1 MNFIEDLPEL
11 YKRDSKGKVRVW
23 CIEVG
28 YSNDDYAGIRTLA
41 GIKDGKIITSE
52 WNLSEAKNVGKINST
67 TAYTQAQAEAKALWD
82 KRIEKEYFINISEI
96 DSYDKFEPMLAGDYT
111 KVKVKPTSGYCQ
123 PKLDGIRC
131 IANSKG
137 LWTRSGKP
145 INSCPHIWDEIKDV
159 VALNPAITLD
169 GELYNHELK
178 EDFNKI
184 VSLVRKTKLSD
195 QGIEDSKRLVQYH
208 VYDVYDSNEP
218 DTTFFLRSE
227 RLKMESTRPRFF
239 DKYLHLVPTTFYKDQ
254 DELDALYSAYT
265 ADGYEGQMVRLD
277 EKYENKRSK
286 YLLKRKEFITEEFEV
301 VSMEEGQGN
310 WSGHTKRFILRL
322 SDGREV
328 GAGVRG
334 NQDQL
339 STLWESQETPSW
351 ATLRYFDLTPDGIPR
366 FPVVI
371 DYGVGERDD

>member
-1 MNFIEDLPEL
+1 MKFIEQLPKL
-11 YKRDSKGKVRVW
+11 YKRDSKGKTRVW
-23 CIEVG
+23 EVEVG
-28 YSNDDYAGIRTLA
+28 YSNDDYAGIRTVA
-41 GIKDGKIITSE
+41 GLDNGKKVTSE
-52 WNLSEAKNVGKINST
+52 WNLSEAKNVGKSNST

-82 KRIEKEYFINISEI
+82 KRIEKEYFVDIGMI
-96 DSYDKFEPMLAGDYT
+96 DSYDKFDPMLAGDYT
-111 KVKVKPTSGYCQ
+111 KVKVKPTSGYSQ

-137 LWTRSGKP
+137 LWTRTGKP
-145 INSCPHIWDEIKDV
+145 ITSCPHVLEEVRDLLE
-159 VALNPAITLD
+159 ANPNVTLD

-178 EDFNKI
+178 QDFNKI
-184 VSLVRKTKLSD
+184 VSLVRKTKFTDDDLAES
-195 QGIEDSKRLVQYH
+195 QRLVQYH
-208 VYDVYDSNEP
+208 VYDIHCSSNPDVTFSIRNVELEEYVTDSFEQ
-218 DTTFFLRSE
+218 
-227 RLKMESTRPRFF
+227 
-239 DKYLHLVPTTFYKDQ
+239 YVHLVPTTFYKDQ
-254 DELDALYSAYT
+254 DELDELYSAYT

-322 SDGREV
+322 ADGREV

-339 STLWESQETPSW
+339 SKLWESQETPSW

>member
-1 MNFIEDLPEL
+1 MKFIEQLPKL
-11 YKRDSKGKVRVW
+11 YKRDSKGKTRVW
-23 CIEVG
+23 EVEVG
-28 YSNDDYAGIRTLA
+28 YSNDDYAGIRTVA
-41 GIKDGKIITSE
+41 GLDNGKKVTSE
-52 WNLSEAKNVGKINST
+52 WNLSEAKNVGKSNST

-82 KRIEKEYFINISEI
+82 KRIEKEYFVDIGMI
-96 DSYDKFEPMLAGDYT
+96 DSYDKFDPMLAGDYT
-111 KVKVKPTSGYCQ
+111 KVKVKPTSGYSQ

-137 LWTRSGKP
+137 LWTRTGKP
-145 INSCPHIWDEIKDV
+145 ITSCPHIWEEVRDLLE
-159 VALNPAITLD
+159 ANPNLTLD

-178 EDFNKI
+178 QDFNKI
-184 VSLVRKTKLSD
+184 VSLVRKTKFTDADLEES
-195 QGIEDSKRLVQYH
+195 QRLVQYH
-208 VYDVYDSNEP
+208 VYDIHCSVNP
-218 DTTFFLRSE
+218 DVIFSIRNLEAQENITSFLE
-227 RLKMESTRPRFF
+227 E
-239 DKYLHLVPTTFYKDQ
+239 YIYIVPTTFYNNQ
-254 DELDALYSAYT
+254 DELDELYSAYT

-301 VSMEEGQGN
+301 ISMEEGQGN

-322 SDGREV
+322 ADGREV

-339 STLWESQETPSW
+339 SKLWESQETPSW

>member
-1 MNFIEDLPEL
+1 MKFIEDLPEL

-28 YSNDDYAGIRTLA
+28 YSNDDYAGTRTIA
-41 GIKDGKIITSE
+41 GLKDGKKVTSE

-67 TAYTQAQAEAKALWD
+67 NAYTQAQAEAKALWD

-145 INSCPHIWDEIKDV
+145 ITSCPHIWDEIKDV

-322 SDGREV
+322 ADGREV

-339 STLWESQETPSW
+339 SKLWESQETPTW

>member
-1 MNFIEDLPEL
+1 MKFIEQLPKL
-11 YKRDSKGKVRVW
+11 YKRDSKGKTRVW
-23 CIEVG
+23 EVEVG
-28 YSNDDYAGIRTLA
+28 YSNDDYAGIRTVA
-41 GIKDGKIITSE
+41 GLDNGKKVTSE
-52 WNLSEAKNVGKINST
+52 WNLSEAKNVGKSNST

-82 KRIEKEYFINISEI
+82 KRIEKEYFVDIGMI
-96 DSYDKFEPMLAGDYT
+96 DSYDKFDPMLAGDYT
-111 KVKVKPTSGYCQ
+111 KVKVKPTSGYSQ

-137 LWTRSGKP
+137 LWTRTGKP
-145 INSCPHIWDEIKDV
+145 ITSCPHILEEVRDLLES
-159 VALNPAITLD
+159 NPNVTLD

-178 EDFNKI
+178 QDFNKI
-184 VSLVRKTKLSD
+184 VSLVRKTKFTDDDLAES
-195 QGIEDSKRLVQYH
+195 QRLVQYH
-208 VYDVYDSNEP
+208 VYDIHCSTNPDVTFSIRNVELEEYVTDSFEQ
-218 DTTFFLRSE
+218 
-227 RLKMESTRPRFF
+227 
-239 DKYLHLVPTTFYKDQ
+239 YVHLVPTTFYNDQ
-254 DELDALYSAYT
+254 DELDELYSAYT

-322 SDGREV
+322 ADGREV

-339 STLWESQETPSW
+339 SKLWESQETPSW

>member
-1 MNFIEDLPEL
+1 MKFIEQLPKL
-11 YKRDSKGKVRVW
+11 YKRDSKGKTRVW
-23 CIEVG
+23 EVEVG
-28 YSNDDYAGIRTLA
+28 YSNDDYAGIRTVA
-41 GIKDGKIITSE
+41 GLDNGKKVTSE
-52 WNLSEAKNVGKINST
+52 WNLSEAKNVGKSNST

-82 KRIEKEYFINISEI
+82 KRIEKEYFVDIGMI
-96 DSYDKFEPMLAGDYT
+96 DSYDKFDPMLAGDYT
-111 KVKVKPTSGYCQ
+111 KVKVKPTSGYSQ

-145 INSCPHIWDEIKDV
+145 ITSCPHIWEEVRDLLE
-159 VALNPAITLD
+159 ANPNLTLD

-178 EDFNKI
+178 QDFNKI
-184 VSLVRKTKLSD
+184 VSLVRKTKFTDADLEES
-195 QGIEDSKRLVQYH
+195 QRLVQYH
-208 VYDVYDSNEP
+208 VYDIHCSVNP
-218 DTTFFLRSE
+218 DVIFSIRNLEAQENITSFLE
-227 RLKMESTRPRFF
+227 E
-239 DKYLHLVPTTFYKDQ
+239 YIHIVPTTFYNNQ
-254 DELDALYSAYT
+254 DELDELYSAYT

-301 VSMEEGQGN
+301 ISMEEGQGN

-322 SDGREV
+322 ADGREV

-339 STLWESQETPSW
+339 SKLWESQKTPSW

>member
-1 MNFIEDLPEL
+1 MQNITSLQSL
-11 YKRDSKGKVRVW
+11 YKRDSKGKIRIWTV
-23 CIEVG
+23 EVG
-28 YSNDDYAGIRTLA
+28 YDSDDVAGIRSISGTV
-41 GIKDGKIITSE
+41 DGEKITSV
-52 WNLSEAKNVGKINST
+52 WNMIEAKNVGRANAT
-67 TAYTQAQAEAKALWD
+67 NAREQAEAEAQSQWTKKAD
-82 KRIEKEYFINISEI
+82 KEYFTNVADI
-96 DSYDKFEPMLAGDYT
+96 DSYEIFKPMLAHDFTKTPVEDGYT
-111 KVKVKPTSGYCQ
+111 Q

-131 IANSKG
+131 IVDRHG
-137 LWTRSGKP
+137 MHTRSGKP
-145 INSCPHIWDEIKDV
+145 INSCPHIWEEVRDLLES
-159 VALNPAITLD
+159 NPNVTLD

-178 EDFNKI
+178 QDFNKI
-184 VSLVRKTKLSD
+184 VSLVRKTKFTDADLAES
-195 QGIEDSKRLVQYH
+195 QRLVQYH
-208 VYDVYDSNEP
+208 VYDIHCSSNPDVTFSIRNVELEEYVTDSFEQ
-218 DTTFFLRSE
+218 
-227 RLKMESTRPRFF
+227 
-239 DKYLHLVPTTFYKDQ
+239 YVHLVPTTFYNDQ
-254 DELDALYSAYT
+254 DELDELYSAYT

-301 VSMEEGQGN
+301 ISMEEGQGN

-322 SDGREV
+322 ADGREV

-339 STLWESQETPSW
+339 SKLWESQETPSW

>member
-1 MNFIEDLPEL
+1 MKFIEDLPEL

-28 YSNDDYAGIRTLA
+28 YSNDDYAGTRTIA
-41 GIKDGKIITSE
+41 GLKDGKKVTSE

-67 TAYTQAQAEAKALWD
+67 NAYTQAQAEAKALWD

-145 INSCPHIWDEIKDV
+145 ITSCPHIWEEVRHILE
-159 VALNPAITLD
+159 LNPETTLD

-184 VSLVRKTKLSD
+184 VSLVRKTKFSD
-195 QGIEDSKRLVQYH
+195 DDLAESERLVQYH
-208 VYDVYDSNEP
+208 VYDIHSTTNKDVIFSIRNEQLKNSG
-218 DTTFFLRSE
+218 FFTYE
-227 RLKMESTRPRFF
+227 
-239 DKYLHLVPTTFYKDQ
+239 KYLHLVPTTFYNDQ
-254 DELDALYSAYT
+254 DELDELYSAYT

-301 VSMEEGQGN
+301 ISMEEGQGN

-322 SDGREV
+322 ADGREV

-334 NQDQL
+334 NQEQL
-339 STLWESQETPSW
+339 SKLWESQETPNW

-371 DYGVGERDD
+371 DYGVGERED

>member
-1 MNFIEDLPEL
+1 MKFIEQLPKL
-11 YKRDSKGKVRVW
+11 YKRDSKGKTRVW
-23 CIEVG
+23 EVEVG
-28 YSNDDYAGIRTLA
+28 YSNDDYAGIRTVA
-41 GIKDGKIITSE
+41 GLDNGKKVTSE
-52 WNLSEAKNVGKINST
+52 WNLSEAKNVGKSNST

-82 KRIEKEYFINISEI
+82 KRIEKEYFVDIGMI
-96 DSYDKFEPMLAGDYT
+96 DSYDKFDPMLAGDYT
-111 KVKVKPTSGYCQ
+111 KVKVKPTSGYSQ

-137 LWTRSGKP
+137 LWTRTGKP
-145 INSCPHIWDEIKDV
+145 ITSCPHILEEVRDLLES
-159 VALNPAITLD
+159 NPNVTLD

-178 EDFNKI
+178 QDFNKI
-184 VSLVRKTKLSD
+184 VSLVRKTKFTDDDLAES
-195 QGIEDSKRLVQYH
+195 QRLVQYH
-208 VYDVYDSNEP
+208 VYDIHCSTNPDVTFSVRNVELEEYVTDS
-218 DTTFFLRSE
+218 
-227 RLKMESTRPRFF
+227 F
-239 DKYLHLVPTTFYKDQ
+239 DEYVHLVPTTFYNDQ
-254 DELDALYSAYT
+254 DELDELYSAYT

-301 VSMEEGQGN
+301 ISMEEGQGN

-322 SDGREV
+322 EDGREV

-339 STLWESQETPSW
+339 SKLWESQETPSW

>member
-23 CIEVG
+23 SIEVG
-28 YSNDDYAGIRTLA
+28 YSNDDYAGTRTLA
-41 GIKDGKIITSE
+41 GIKDGKIVISE

-67 TAYTQAQAEAKALWD
+67 NAYTQAQAEAKALWD

-145 INSCPHIWDEIKDV
+145 ITSCPHIWDEIKDV

-169 GELYNHELK
+169 GELYNHDLK

-195 QGIEDSKRLVQYH
+195 QGIEESKRLVQYH

-218 DTTFFLRSE
+218 DSTFFLRSE

-254 DELDALYSAYT
+254 DELDELYSAYT
-265 ADGYEGQMVRLD
+265 SDGYEGQMVRLD

-322 SDGREV
+322 ADGREV

-339 STLWESQETPSW
+339 GKLWESQETPTW

>member
-1 MNFIEDLPEL
+1 MKFIEQLPKL
-11 YKRDSKGKVRVW
+11 YKRDSKGKTRVW
-23 CIEVG
+23 EVEVG
-28 YSNDDYAGIRTLA
+28 YSNDDYAGIRTVA
-41 GIKDGKIITSE
+41 GLDNGKKVTSE
-52 WNLSEAKNVGKINST
+52 WNLSEAKNVGKSNST

-82 KRIEKEYFINISEI
+82 KRIEKEYFVDIGMI
-96 DSYDKFEPMLAGDYT
+96 DSYDKFDPMLAGDYT
-111 KVKVKPTSGYCQ
+111 KVKVKPTSGYSQ

-137 LWTRSGKP
+137 LWTRTGKP
-145 INSCPHIWDEIKDV
+145 ITSCPHIWEEVRDLLE
-159 VALNPAITLD
+159 ANPNLTLD

-178 EDFNKI
+178 QDFNKI
-184 VSLVRKTKLSD
+184 VSLVRKTKFTDADLEES
-195 QGIEDSKRLVQYH
+195 QRLVQYH
-208 VYDVYDSNEP
+208 VYDIHCSVNP
-218 DTTFFLRSE
+218 DVIFSIRNLEAHENITSFLE
-227 RLKMESTRPRFF
+227 E
-239 DKYLHLVPTTFYKDQ
+239 YIHIVPTTFYNNQ
-254 DELDALYSAYT
+254 DELDELYSAYT

-322 SDGREV
+322 ADGREV

-339 STLWESQETPSW
+339 SKLWESQETPNW

>member
-1 MNFIEDLPEL
+1 MKFIEQLPKL
-11 YKRDSKGKVRVW
+11 YKRDSKGKIRVW
-23 CIEVG
+23 EVEVG
-28 YSNDDYAGIRTLA
+28 YSNDDYAGIRTVA
-41 GIKDGKIITSE
+41 GLEEGKKVTSE
-52 WNLSEAKNVGKINST
+52 WNLSEAKNVGKSNST

-82 KRIEKEYFINISEI
+82 KRIEKEYFVDIEMI
-96 DSYDKFEPMLAGDYT
+96 DSYDKFDPMLAGDYT
-111 KVKVKPTSGYCQ
+111 KVKVKPTNGYSQ

-137 LWTRSGKP
+137 LWTRTGKP
-145 INSCPHIWDEIKDV
+145 ITSCPHIWEEVRDLLE
-159 VALNPAITLD
+159 ANPNVTLD

-178 EDFNKI
+178 QDFNKI
-184 VSLVRKTKLSD
+184 VSLVRKTKFTDADLAES
-195 QGIEDSKRLVQYH
+195 QRLVQYH
-208 VYDVYDSNEP
+208 VYDIHCSTNPDVTFSIRNVELEEYVTDSFE
-218 DTTFFLRSE
+218 
-227 RLKMESTRPRFF
+227 M
-239 DKYLHLVPTTFYKDQ
+239 YVHLVPTTFCYNQ
-254 DELDALYSAYT
+254 DELDQLYSSYMT
-265 ADGYEGQMVRLD
+265 DGYEGQMIRLD

-310 WSGHTKRFILRL
+310 WSGHTKRFILKL
-322 SDGREV
+322 EDGREV

-334 NQDQL
+334 NQEQL
-339 STLWESQETPSW
+339 SKLWESQETPDW

>member
-1 MNFIEDLPEL
+1 MKFIEQLPKL
-11 YKRDSKGKVRVW
+11 YKRDSKGKTRVW
-23 CIEVG
+23 EVEVG
-28 YSNDDYAGIRTLA
+28 YSNDDYAGIRTVA
-41 GIKDGKIITSE
+41 GLDNGKKVTSE
-52 WNLSEAKNVGKINST
+52 WNLSEAKNVGKSNST

-82 KRIEKEYFINISEI
+82 KRIEKEYFVDIGMI
-96 DSYDKFEPMLAGDYT
+96 DSYDKFDPMLAGDYT
-111 KVKVKPTSGYCQ
+111 KVKVKPTSGYSQ

-137 LWTRSGKP
+137 LWTRTGKP
-145 INSCPHIWDEIKDV
+145 ITSCPHILEEVRDLLES
-159 VALNPAITLD
+159 NPNVTLD

-178 EDFNKI
+178 QDFNKI
-184 VSLVRKTKLSD
+184 VSLVRKTKFTDDDLAES
-195 QGIEDSKRLVQYH
+195 QRLVQYH
-208 VYDVYDSNEP
+208 VYDIHCSSNP
-218 DTTFFLRSE
+218 DVTFSIRNVELE
-227 RLKMESTRPRFF
+227 EYVTESFEQ
-239 DKYLHLVPTTFYKDQ
+239 YVHLVPTTFYNDQ
-254 DELDALYSAYT
+254 DELDELYSAYT

-322 SDGREV
+322 ADGREV

-339 STLWESQETPSW
+339 SKLWESQETPSW

>member
-1 MNFIEDLPEL
+1 MKFIEQLPKL
-11 YKRDSKGKVRVW
+11 YKRDSKGKTRVW
-23 CIEVG
+23 EVEVG
-28 YSNDDYAGIRTLA
+28 YSNDDYAGIRTVA
-41 GIKDGKIITSE
+41 GLDNGKKVTSE
-52 WNLSEAKNVGKINST
+52 WNLSEAKNVGKSNST

-82 KRIEKEYFINISEI
+82 KRIEKEYFVDIGMI
-96 DSYDKFEPMLAGDYT
+96 DSYDKFDPMLAGDYT
-111 KVKVKPTSGYCQ
+111 KVKVKPTSGYSQ

-137 LWTRSGKP
+137 LWTRTGKP
-145 INSCPHIWDEIKDV
+145 ITSCPHIWEEVRDLLE
-159 VALNPAITLD
+159 ANPNLTLD

-178 EDFNKI
+178 QDFNKI
-184 VSLVRKTKLSD
+184 VSLVRKTKFTDADLEES
-195 QGIEDSKRLVQYH
+195 QRLVQYH
-208 VYDVYDSNEP
+208 VYDIHCSVNP
-218 DTTFFLRSE
+218 DVIFSIRNLEAQENITSFLE
-227 RLKMESTRPRFF
+227 E
-239 DKYLHLVPTTFYKDQ
+239 YIHIVPTTFYNNQ
-254 DELDALYSAYT
+254 DELDELYSAYT

-322 SDGREV
+322 ADGREV

-334 NQDQL
+334 NQEQL
-339 STLWESQETPSW
+339 SKLWESQETPSW

-371 DYGVGERDD
+371 DYGIGERDD

>member
-1 MNFIEDLPEL
+1 MKFIEQLPKL
-11 YKRDSKGKVRVW
+11 YKRDSKGKTRVW
-23 CIEVG
+23 EVEVG
-28 YSNDDYAGIRTLA
+28 YSNDDYAGIRTVA
-41 GIKDGKIITSE
+41 GLDNGKKVTSE
-52 WNLSEAKNVGKINST
+52 WNLSEAKNVGKSNST

-82 KRIEKEYFINISEI
+82 KRIEKEYFVDIGMI
-96 DSYDKFEPMLAGDYT
+96 DSYDKFDPMLAGDYT
-111 KVKVKPTSGYCQ
+111 KVKAKPTSGYSQ

-137 LWTRSGKP
+137 LWTRTGKT
-145 INSCPHIWDEIKDV
+145 ITSCPHIWEEV
-159 VALNPAITLD
+159 RFLLESNPNLTLD

-178 EDFNKI
+178 QDFNKI
-184 VSLVRKTKLSD
+184 VSLVRKTKFTDADLEES
-195 QGIEDSKRLVQYH
+195 QRLVQYH
-208 VYDVYDSNEP
+208 VYDIHCSVNP
-218 DTTFFLRSE
+218 DVIFSIRNLEAQENITSFLE
-227 RLKMESTRPRFF
+227 E
-239 DKYLHLVPTTFYKDQ
+239 YIHIVPTTFYNNQ
-254 DELDALYSAYT
+254 DELDELYSAYT

-322 SDGREV
+322 ADGREV

-339 STLWESQETPSW
+339 GKLWESQETPTW

>member
-1 MNFIEDLPEL
+1 MKFIEQLPKL
-11 YKRDSKGKVRVW
+11 YKRDSKGKTRVW
-23 CIEVG
+23 EVEVG
-28 YSNDDYAGIRTLA
+28 YSNDDYAGIRTVA
-41 GIKDGKIITSE
+41 GLDNGKKVTSE
-52 WNLSEAKNVGKINST
+52 WNLSEAKNVGKSNST

-82 KRIEKEYFINISEI
+82 KRIEKEYFVDIGMI
-96 DSYDKFEPMLAGDYT
+96 DSYDKFDPMLAGDYT
-111 KVKVKPTSGYCQ
+111 KVKVKPTSGYSQ

-137 LWTRSGKP
+137 LWTRTGKP
-145 INSCPHIWDEIKDV
+145 ITSCPHIWEEVRDLLE
-159 VALNPAITLD
+159 ANPNLTLD

-178 EDFNKI
+178 QDFNKI
-184 VSLVRKTKLSD
+184 VSLVRKTKFTDADLEES
-195 QGIEDSKRLVQYH
+195 QRLVQYH
-208 VYDVYDSNEP
+208 VYDIHCSVNP
-218 DTTFFLRSE
+218 DVIFSIRNLEAQENITSFLE
-227 RLKMESTRPRFF
+227 E
-239 DKYLHLVPTTFYKDQ
+239 YIHIVPTTFYNNQ
-254 DELDALYSAYT
+254 DELDELYSAYT

-301 VSMEEGQGN
+301 ISMEEGQGN

-322 SDGREV
+322 ADGREV

-339 STLWESQETPSW
+339 SKLWESQETPTW

>member
-1 MNFIEDLPEL
+1 MKFIEQLPKL
-11 YKRDSKGKVRVW
+11 YKRDSKGKTRVW
-23 CIEVG
+23 EVEVG
-28 YSNDDYAGIRTLA
+28 YSNDDYAGIRTVA
-41 GIKDGKIITSE
+41 GLDNGKKVTSE
-52 WNLSEAKNVGKINST
+52 WNLSEAKNVGKSNST

-82 KRIEKEYFINISEI
+82 KRIEKEYFVDIGMI
-96 DSYDKFEPMLAGDYT
+96 DSYDKFDPMLAGDYT
-111 KVKVKPTSGYCQ
+111 KVKVKPTSGYSQ

-137 LWTRSGKP
+137 LWTRTGKP
-145 INSCPHIWDEIKDV
+145 ITSCPHILEEVRDLLES
-159 VALNPAITLD
+159 NPNVTLD

-178 EDFNKI
+178 QDFNKI
-184 VSLVRKTKLSD
+184 VSLVRKTKFTDADLAES
-195 QGIEDSKRLVQYH
+195 QRLVQYH
-208 VYDVYDSNEP
+208 VYDIHCSTNPDVTFSIRNVELEEYVTDSFEQ
-218 DTTFFLRSE
+218 
-227 RLKMESTRPRFF
+227 
-239 DKYLHLVPTTFYKDQ
+239 YVHLVPTTFYNDQ
-254 DELDALYSAYT
+254 DELDELYSAYT

-322 SDGREV
+322 ADGREV

-339 STLWESQETPSW
+339 SKLWESQETPSW

-371 DYGVGERDD
+371 DYGIGERDD

>member
-1 MNFIEDLPEL
+1 MKFIEQLPKL
-11 YKRDSKGKVRVW
+11 YKRDSKGKTRVW
-23 CIEVG
+23 EVEVG
-28 YSNDDYAGIRTLA
+28 YSNDDYAGIRTVA
-41 GIKDGKIITSE
+41 GLDNGKKVTSE
-52 WNLSEAKNVGKINST
+52 WNLSEAKNVGKSNST

-82 KRIEKEYFINISEI
+82 KRIEKEYFVDIGMI
-96 DSYDKFEPMLAGDYT
+96 DSYDKFDPMLAGDYT
-111 KVKVKPTSGYCQ
+111 KVKVKPTSGYSQ

-137 LWTRSGKP
+137 LWTRTGKP
-145 INSCPHIWDEIKDV
+145 ITSCPHIWEEVRDLLE
-159 VALNPAITLD
+159 ANPNLTLD

-178 EDFNKI
+178 QDFNKI
-184 VSLVRKTKLSD
+184 VSLVRKTKFTDADLEES
-195 QGIEDSKRLVQYH
+195 QRLVQYH
-208 VYDVYDSNEP
+208 VYDIHCSVNP
-218 DTTFFLRSE
+218 DVIFSIRNLEAQENITSFLE
-227 RLKMESTRPRFF
+227 E
-239 DKYLHLVPTTFYKDQ
+239 YIHIVPTTFYNNQ
-254 DELDALYSAYT
+254 DELDELYSAYT

-322 SDGREV
+322 ADGREV

-339 STLWESQETPSW
+339 SKLWESQETPSW

>member
-1 MNFIEDLPEL
+1 
-11 YKRDSKGKVRVW
+11 
-23 CIEVG
+23 
-28 YSNDDYAGIRTLA
+28 
-41 GIKDGKIITSE
+41 
-52 WNLSEAKNVGKINST
+52 
-67 TAYTQAQAEAKALWD
+67 
-82 KRIEKEYFINISEI
+82 
-96 DSYDKFEPMLAGDYT
+96 
-111 KVKVKPTSGYCQ
+111 
-123 PKLDGIRC
+123 
-131 IANSKG
+131 
-137 LWTRSGKP
+137 
-145 INSCPHIWDEIKDV
+145 
-159 VALNPAITLD
+159 
-169 GELYNHELK
+169 
-178 EDFNKI
+178 
-184 VSLVRKTKLSD
+184 
-195 QGIEDSKRLVQYH
+195 
-208 VYDVYDSNEP
+208 
-218 DTTFFLRSE
+218 
-227 RLKMESTRPRFF
+227 MESTRPRFF

-322 SDGREV
+322 ADGREV

-339 STLWESQETPSW
+339 SKLWESQETPTW

>member
-1 MNFIEDLPEL
+1 MKFIEQLPKL
-11 YKRDSKGKVRVW
+11 YKRDSKGKTRVW
-23 CIEVG
+23 EVEVG
-28 YSNDDYAGIRTLA
+28 YSNDDYAGIRTVA
-41 GIKDGKIITSE
+41 GLDNGKKVTSE
-52 WNLSEAKNVGKINST
+52 WNLSEAKNVGKSNST

-82 KRIEKEYFINISEI
+82 KRIEKEYFVDIGMI
-96 DSYDKFEPMLAGDYT
+96 DSYDKFDPMLAGDYT
-111 KVKVKPTSGYCQ
+111 KVKVKPTSGYSQ

-137 LWTRSGKP
+137 LWTRTGKP
-145 INSCPHIWDEIKDV
+145 ITSCPHIWEEVRDLLES
-159 VALNPAITLD
+159 NPNVTLD

-178 EDFNKI
+178 QDFNKI
-184 VSLVRKTKLSD
+184 VSLVRKTKFTDDDLAES
-195 QGIEDSKRLVQYH
+195 QRLVQYH
-208 VYDVYDSNEP
+208 VYDIHCSTNPDVTFSVRNVELEEYVTDS
-218 DTTFFLRSE
+218 
-227 RLKMESTRPRFF
+227 F
-239 DKYLHLVPTTFYKDQ
+239 DEYVHLVPTTFYNDQ
-254 DELDALYSAYT
+254 DELDELYSAYT

-322 SDGREV
+322 ADGREV

-339 STLWESQETPSW
+339 SKLWESQETPSW

>member
-1 MNFIEDLPEL
+1 MKFIEQLPKL
-11 YKRDSKGKVRVW
+11 YKRDSKGKTRVW
-23 CIEVG
+23 EVEVG
-28 YSNDDYAGIRTLA
+28 YSNDDYAGIRTVA
-41 GIKDGKIITSE
+41 GLDNGKKVTSE
-52 WNLSEAKNVGKINST
+52 WNLSEAKNVGKSNST

-82 KRIEKEYFINISEI
+82 KRIEKEYFVDIGMI
-96 DSYDKFEPMLAGDYT
+96 DSYDKFDPMLAGDYT
-111 KVKVKPTSGYCQ
+111 KVKVKPTSGYSQ

-137 LWTRSGKP
+137 LWTRTGKP
-145 INSCPHIWDEIKDV
+145 ITSCPHIWEEVRDLLE
-159 VALNPAITLD
+159 ANPNLTLD

-178 EDFNKI
+178 QDFNKI
-184 VSLVRKTKLSD
+184 VSLVRKTKFTDADLEES
-195 QGIEDSKRLVQYH
+195 QRLVQYH
-208 VYDVYDSNEP
+208 VYDIHCSVNP
-218 DTTFFLRSE
+218 DVIFSIRNLQAQENITSFLE
-227 RLKMESTRPRFF
+227 E
-239 DKYLHLVPTTFYKDQ
+239 YIYIVPTTFYNNQ
-254 DELDALYSAYT
+254 DELDELYSAYT

-301 VSMEEGQGN
+301 ISMEEGQGN

-322 SDGREV
+322 ADGREV

-339 STLWESQETPSW
+339 SKLWESQETPTW

>member
-1 MNFIEDLPEL
+1 MKFIEQLPKL
-11 YKRDSKGKVRVW
+11 YKRDSKGKIRVW
-23 CIEVG
+23 EVEVG
-28 YSNDDYAGIRTLA
+28 YSNDDYAGIRTVA
-41 GIKDGKIITSE
+41 GLEEGKKVTSE
-52 WNLSEAKNVGKINST
+52 WNLSEAKNVGKSNST

-82 KRIEKEYFINISEI
+82 KRIEKEYFVDIDMI
-96 DSYDKFEPMLAGDYT
+96 DSYDKFDPMLAGDYT
-111 KVKVKPTSGYCQ
+111 KVKVKPTNGYSQ

-137 LWTRSGKP
+137 LWTRTGKP
-145 INSCPHIWDEIKDV
+145 ITSCPHIWEEVRDLLES
-159 VALNPAITLD
+159 NPNVTLD

-178 EDFNKI
+178 QDFNKI
-184 VSLVRKTKLSD
+184 VSLVRKTKFTDDDLAES
-195 QGIEDSKRLVQYH
+195 QRLVQYH
-208 VYDVYDSNEP
+208 VYDIHCSTNPDVTFSIRNVELEEYVTDSFE
-218 DTTFFLRSE
+218 
-227 RLKMESTRPRFF
+227 M
-239 DKYLHLVPTTFYKDQ
+239 YVHLVPTAFCYNQ
-254 DELDALYSAYT
+254 DELDELYSSYMT
-265 ADGYEGQMVRLD
+265 DGYEGQMIRLD

-310 WSGHTKRFILRL
+310 WSGHTKRFILKL
-322 SDGREV
+322 EDGREV

-334 NQDQL
+334 NQEQL
-339 STLWESQETPSW
+339 SKLWESQETPDW

>member
-310 WSGHTKRFILRL
+310 WSGHTKRFILQL
-322 SDGREV
+322 ADGREV

-339 STLWESQETPSW
+339 SKLWESQETPTW

>member
-1 MNFIEDLPEL
+1 MKFIEQLPKL
-11 YKRDSKGKVRVW
+11 YKRDSKGKTRVW
-23 CIEVG
+23 EVEVG
-28 YSNDDYAGIRTLA
+28 YSNDDYAGIRTVA
-41 GIKDGKIITSE
+41 GLDNGKKVTSE
-52 WNLSEAKNVGKINST
+52 WNLSEAKNVGKSNST

-82 KRIEKEYFINISEI
+82 KRIEKEYFVDIGMI
-96 DSYDKFEPMLAGDYT
+96 DSYDKFDPMLAGDYT
-111 KVKVKPTSGYCQ
+111 KVKVKPTSGYSQ

-145 INSCPHIWDEIKDV
+145 ITSCPHIWEEVRDLLE
-159 VALNPAITLD
+159 ANPNVTLD

-178 EDFNKI
+178 QDFNKI
-184 VSLVRKTKLSD
+184 VSLVRKTKFTDDDLAES
-195 QGIEDSKRLVQYH
+195 QRLVQYH
-208 VYDVYDSNEP
+208 VYDIHCSSNPDVTFSIRNVELEEYVTDSFEQ
-218 DTTFFLRSE
+218 
-227 RLKMESTRPRFF
+227 
-239 DKYLHLVPTTFYKDQ
+239 YVHLVPTTFYNDQ
-254 DELDALYSAYT
+254 DELDELYSAYT

-322 SDGREV
+322 ADGREV

-339 STLWESQETPSW
+339 SKLWESQETPSW

>member
-1 MNFIEDLPEL
+1 MKFIEQLPKL
-11 YKRDSKGKVRVW
+11 YKRDSKGKTRVW
-23 CIEVG
+23 EVEVG
-28 YSNDDYAGIRTLA
+28 YSNDDYAGIRTVA
-41 GIKDGKIITSE
+41 GLDNGKKVTSA
-52 WNLSEAKNVGKINST
+52 WNLSEAKNVGKSNST

-82 KRIEKEYFINISEI
+82 KRIEKEYFVDIGMI
-96 DSYDKFEPMLAGDYT
+96 DSYDKFDPMLAGDYT
-111 KVKVKPTSGYCQ
+111 KVKVKPTNGYSQ

-137 LWTRSGKP
+137 LWTRTGKP
-145 INSCPHIWDEIKDV
+145 ITSCPHIWEEVRDLLES
-159 VALNPAITLD
+159 NPNVTLD

-178 EDFNKI
+178 QDFNKI
-184 VSLVRKTKLSD
+184 VSLVRKTKFTDADLAES
-195 QGIEDSKRLVQYH
+195 QRLVQYH
-208 VYDVYDSNEP
+208 VYDIHCSTNPDVTFSIRNVELEEYVTDSFEQ
-218 DTTFFLRSE
+218 
-227 RLKMESTRPRFF
+227 
-239 DKYLHLVPTTFYKDQ
+239 YVHLVPTTFYNDQ
-254 DELDALYSAYT
+254 DELDELYSAYT

-301 VSMEEGQGN
+301 ISMEEGQGN

-322 SDGREV
+322 ADGREV

-339 STLWESQETPSW
+339 SKLWESQETPSW

>member
-1 MNFIEDLPEL
+1 MKFIEQLPKL
-11 YKRDSKGKVRVW
+11 YKRDSKGKTRVW
-23 CIEVG
+23 EVEVG
-28 YSNDDYAGIRTLA
+28 YSNDDYAGIRTVA
-41 GIKDGKIITSE
+41 GLDNGKKVTSE
-52 WNLSEAKNVGKINST
+52 WNLSEAKNVGKSNST

-82 KRIEKEYFINISEI
+82 KRIEKEYFVDIGMI
-96 DSYDKFEPMLAGDYT
+96 DSYDKFDPMLAGDYT
-111 KVKVKPTSGYCQ
+111 KVKVKPTSGYSQ

-137 LWTRSGKP
+137 LWTRTGKP
-145 INSCPHIWDEIKDV
+145 ITSCPHIWEEVRDLLES
-159 VALNPAITLD
+159 NPNVTLD

-178 EDFNKI
+178 QDFNKI
-184 VSLVRKTKLSD
+184 VSLVRKTKFTDDDLAES
-195 QGIEDSKRLVQYH
+195 QRLVQYH
-208 VYDVYDSNEP
+208 VYDIHCSTNPDVTFSVRNVELEEYVTDS
-218 DTTFFLRSE
+218 
-227 RLKMESTRPRFF
+227 F
-239 DKYLHLVPTTFYKDQ
+239 DEYVHLVPTTFYNDQ
-254 DELDALYSAYT
+254 DELDELYSAYT

-301 VSMEEGQGN
+301 ISMEEGQGN

-339 STLWESQETPSW
+339 SKLWESQETPSW